1 MINNDNFYIK
11 WKTFLKESKSET
23 LNEVSILKN
32 KYPFKALY
40 VLGPPGAGKTT
51 LQKNIG
57 MPSEFKISNPDV
69 HIEKIFPLF
78 NISLKF
84 IDSDIDLKKINIEL
98 LQQVSRSILQ
108 RATVSHTE
116 NLLSIA
122 SPIIFDTTGE
132 NFEKTVK
139 KMINLTKLGYDVG
152 IIIVNVPPSFSV
164 KRDATRERSVGA
176 KKVLKIAHEFQ
187 NIIKDNMYTK
197 LANSESNISMLG
209 SVLPNIFD
217 TQTGELYHN
226 FDKNDLKLQQFQN
239 LSVEHNQK
247 ILSDIKNDL
256 HKWLH
261 ALVNP
266 KGKIVLE
273 AMRKLVQIS
282 KGRLGQ
288 NMNDIILATS
298 MPELVAVKEIEL
310 AANLLSG
317 VNIKTMLRKASGREE
332 KEMKPLIAPTIRHA
346 IKKFKE

>member
-40 VLGPPGAGKTT
+40 ILGPPGAGKTT

-139 KMINLTKLGYDVG
+139 KMINLTKLGY
-152 IIIVNVPPSFSV
+152 
-164 KRDATRERSVGA
+164 
-176 KKVLKIAHEFQ
+176 
-187 NIIKDNMYTK
+187 
-197 LANSESNISMLG
+197 
-209 SVLPNIFD
+209 
-217 TQTGELYHN
+217 
-226 FDKNDLKLQQFQN
+226 
-239 LSVEHNQK
+239 
-247 ILSDIKNDL
+247 
-256 HKWLH
+256 
-261 ALVNP
+261 
-266 KGKIVLE
+266 
-273 AMRKLVQIS
+273 
-282 KGRLGQ
+282 
-288 NMNDIILATS
+288 
-298 MPELVAVKEIEL
+298 
-310 AANLLSG
+310 
-317 VNIKTMLRKASGREE
+317 
-332 KEMKPLIAPTIRHA
+332 
-346 IKKFKE
+346 